1 MYVYKYTYL
10 LSYTMEFPLPLS
22 PLISTAHNCYH
33 YLFIFR
39 IVFPPTPI
47 LISDLL
53 CSSFLFFLVFL
64 LIFFIQQ
71 YGITFAIEEAFLN
84 DMQKRMNLIPFD
96 LRTGTNNLENV
107 SWHKRYAFIKS
118 SKNNGASQNRIKT

>member
-33 YLFIFR
+33 YLFIFH

-53 CSSFLFFLVFL
+53 YSSFLFFLVFFVN
-64 LIFFIQQ
+64 IF
-71 YGITFAIEEAFLN
+71 YSAIWYNIRNRRGFFE
-84 DMQKRMNLIPFD
+84 
-96 LRTGTNNLENV
+96 
-107 SWHKRYAFIKS
+107 RYAKENEFDPLRPENWNKQSRERIMAQKVCFHQIKQKQRGI
-118 SKNNGASQNRIKT
+118 SK